1 MTPQISIIMPCLNS
15 AQHVRDSVASVLA
28 QTRGDFEL
36 LVVDNGSTDATLQ
49 IVAGMN
55 DPRIRVLHQ
64 LERGVS
70 GARNLGLRESR
81 GALVAFLDS
90 DDTWSPEFLEK
101 MCTALAVRTDA
112 ILAYCGWQNVG
123 LAGPRGAPFVPPDY
137 ESPEKPAA
145 MLEGCRWPIHG
156 CLTRAEAIRAAGG
169 FDVRLTVGEDYL
181 LWLEVASQG
190 PIVRVAEVLAQY
202 RHHDGV
208 QATKNVARAAL
219 DTLRAKQIFL
229 SHHPETLHDLGKD
242 KVRALTWGRLIQ
254 AGNELYWRG
263 NIEAARPLF
272 RKALLA
278 RQGSWADKARMLPSL
293 FPLMLHKRICRSARQ
308 KLEKSRT
315 ERLQD

>member
-1 MTPQISIIMPCLNS
+1 MSPQVSIIMPCLNS
-15 AQHVRDSVASVLA
+15 AQHVRESVASALA

-36 LVVDNGSTDATLQ
+36 LVVDNGSTDATLE
-49 IVAGMN
+49 IVAGMS

-64 LERGVS
+64 PERGVS
-70 GARNLGLRESR
+70 RARNLGLRESR

-90 DDTWSPEFLEK
+90 DDTWSPDFLEK
-101 MCTALAVRTDA
+101 MCAALAARPDA
-112 ILAYCGWQNVG
+112 PLAYCGWQNVG

-145 MLEGCRWPIHG
+145 LLEGCRWPIHG

-169 FDVRLTVGEDYL
+169 FDTRLAVGEDYL

-208 QATKNVARAAL
+208 QATKNLVRAAL

-229 SHHPETLHDLGKD
+229 GHHPEARRDLGKD
-242 KVRALTWGRLIQ
+242 KIRALTWGRLIQ
-254 AGNELYWRG
+254 TGNEFYWRG

-278 RQGSWADKARMLPSL
+278 GQGTWSDRARMLPSL
-293 FPLMLHKRICRSARQ
+293 FPLALHQRISGTGRP
-308 KLEKSRT
+308 RT
-315 ERLQD
+315 GRTAD